1 MLPCSARSTA
11 WTPLSAL
18 TSAARASNCSTNC
31 PRIVDDCESELWMI
45 VIVAGEIEPPTGAR
59 DQPSKRPNENARM
72 CRGRCRDTLRLAR
85 NLNCARVSCAVRA
98 WHGHTRAILLV
109 TTVLRFKSFYGH
121 IRSIFS
127 PLSRVSVPVSQGS
140 VWDPSIARPRAAMPD
155 CMCSSRM
162 WYQP

>member
-1 MLPCSARSTA
+1 M
-11 WTPLSAL
+11 
-18 TSAARASNCSTNC
+18 
-31 PRIVDDCESELWMI
+31 
-45 VIVAGEIEPPTGAR
+45 AGEIEPPTGAR

-140 VWDPSIARPRAAMPD
+140 VWDPSIARPRPTSGHARLYLYVFQSYVVSTIEVPM
-155 CMCSSRM
+155 
-162 WYQP
+162 YK

>member
-98 WHGHTRAILLV
+98 WHGHARAVLLV

-127 PLSRVSVPVSQGS
+127 PLSRISVPVSQGS